1 MTGHNKQQILNY
13 MNHVYIFILKVLKK
27 IYFIFRK
34 NKQKVEYQNYVEI
47 YDQKANDYILSL
59 LLTEKPHL
67 ISKFG
72 TIELNTLT
80 CYKLNKQKKYSIKEY
95 FNYIK
100 GDIPCLWWNIGLK
113 PLCKNAGF
121 FPEDNSLTEK
131 YYQTNINAIKNIDI
145 LGSYLKNESYFKTEL
160 RNAVKVNLDGYYAPF
175 YWNNPWTKYLKNKK
189 VLVVHPFSEEIQQ
202 QYAKRRLLWKNPD
215 ILPDFKL
222 ITYKSV
228 QSMLYTKTVYNN
240 WFEALEEMKKD
251 IASIDFDI
259 AIVGC
264 GAYGM
269 PLSAYIKQI
278 GKTAIHMAGWTQILF
293 GIKGKRWEENPK
305 VIPFINEH
313 WIKPFPYNTP
323 QKADK
328 IEGGCYW

>member
-1 MTGHNKQQILNY
+1 M
-13 MNHVYIFILKVLKK
+13 V
-27 IYFIFRK
+27 
-34 NKQKVEYQNYVEI
+34 
-47 YDQKANDYILSL
+47 
-59 LLTEKPHL
+59 
-67 ISKFG
+67 
-72 TIELNTLT
+72 
-80 CYKLNKQKKYSIKEY
+80 
-95 FNYIK
+95 
-100 GDIPCLWWNIGLK
+100 
-113 PLCKNAGF
+113 
-121 FPEDNSLTEK
+121 
-131 YYQTNINAIKNIDI
+131 
-145 LGSYLKNESYFKTEL
+145 
-160 RNAVKVNLDGYYAPF
+160 
-175 YWNNPWTKYLKNKK
+175 
-189 VLVVHPFSEEIQQ
+189 
-202 QYAKRRLLWKNPD
+202 
-215 ILPDFKL
+215 

>member
-215 ILPDFKL
+215 ILPDFMVS
-222 ITYKSV
+222 I
-228 QSMLYTKTVYNN
+228 YNRLLLN
-240 WFEALEEMKKD
+240 
-251 IASIDFDI
+251 
-259 AIVGC
+259 
-264 GAYGM
+264 
-269 PLSAYIKQI
+269 
-278 GKTAIHMAGWTQILF
+278 IL
-293 GIKGKRWEENPK
+293 
-305 VIPFINEH
+305 
-313 WIKPFPYNTP
+313 
-323 QKADK
+323 
-328 IEGGCYW
+328 